1 VTTVILLRHAHSVA
15 NEKGILAGRASGVSL
30 STKGKEQAELLTSR
44 LGNARFKDIRISP
57 LERCL
62 ATLEPWLQSQD
73 TSVRKKILFDPNVS
87 EVDYGDWTGKKLLAL
102 SLRKEWRVVQNT
114 PSQMKFPKGEGL
126 LQMQQRAE
134 KALRQSIK
142 KTGTGVSLIVSHGD
156 VIKSLIATALD
167 LHLDKFQKIV
177 IDPASISVL
186 DFNKGSFR
194 LLHLNDLTTNFEYLC
209 QKKRSSKTLVG
220 GGSGSK

>member
-1 VTTVILLRHAHSVA
+1 MTTVILLRHAHSVA

-114 PSQMKFPKGEGL
+114 PSEMKFPKGEGL

-142 KTGTGVSLIVSHGD
+142 KAGTGVSLIVSHGD

-186 DFNKGSFR
+186 DFSKGSFR
-194 LLHLNDLTTNFEYLC
+194 LLHLNDLTTNFEYLS
-209 QKKRSSKTLVG
+209 QKKRSGKTLLG

>member
-1 VTTVILLRHAHSVA
+1 MTTVILLRHAHSVA

-114 PSQMKFPKGEGL
+114 PSEMKFPKGEGL

-194 LLHLNDLTTNFEYLC
+194 LLHLNDLTTNFEYLS

>member
-1 VTTVILLRHAHSVA
+1 MTTVILLRHAHSVA

-114 PSQMKFPKGEGL
+114 PSEMKFPKGEGL

-194 LLHLNDLTTNFEYLC
+194 LLHLNDLTTNFEYLS
-209 QKKRSSKTLVG
+209 QKKRSGKTLLG

>member
-15 NEKGILAGRASGVSL
+15 NEKGILAGRAAGVSL
-30 STKGKEQAELLTSR
+30 STKGKEQASRLSER
-44 LGNARFKDIRISP
+44 LGNARLKDIRISP

-62 ATLEPWLQSQD
+62 ATLEPWLQSQEPN
-73 TSVRKKILFDPNVS
+73 VRKKIVFDPNIS

-102 SLRKEWRVVQNT
+102 SLRREWRIVQNK
-114 PSQMKFPKGEGL
+114 PSEMVFPNGEGL
-126 LQMQQRAE
+126 LHVQKRAE
-134 KALRQSIK
+134 IALRQCIK
-142 KTGTGVSLIVSHGD
+142 RAGTGLGLIVSHGD

-167 LHLDKFQKIV
+167 LELDKFQKIV

-186 DFNKGSFR
+186 DFNKGQFR
-194 LLHLNDLTTNFEYLC
+194 LLHLNDSSTNFEFLS
-209 QKKRSSKTLVG
+209 KDKRSVKTLVG

>member
-1 VTTVILLRHAHSVA
+1 MTTVILLRHAHSVA

-194 LLHLNDLTTNFEYLC
+194 LLHLNDLTTNFEYLS

>member
-1 VTTVILLRHAHSVA
+1 MTTVILLRHAHSVA

-114 PSQMKFPKGEGL
+114 PSEMKFPKGEGL

-134 KALRQSIK
+134 KALHQSIK

-194 LLHLNDLTTNFEYLC
+194 LLHLNDLTTNFEYLS

>member
-1 VTTVILLRHAHSVA
+1 MTTVILLRHAHSVA

-44 LGNARFKDIRISP
+44 LGSAQFRDIRISP

-73 TSVRKKILFDPNVS
+73 TSVRKKILFDPNVT

-114 PSQMKFPKGEGL
+114 PSEMKFPKGESL

-186 DFNKGSFR
+186 DFSKGSFR
-194 LLHLNDLTTNFEYLC
+194 LLHLNDLTTNFEYLS
-209 QKKRSSKTLVG
+209 QKKRSGKTLLG

>member
-1 VTTVILLRHAHSVA
+1 MTTVILLRHAHSVA

-114 PSQMKFPKGEGL
+114 PSEMKFPKGEGL

-134 KALRQSIK
+134 KALHQSIK

-186 DFNKGSFR
+186 DFDKGSFR
-194 LLHLNDLTTNFEYLC
+194 LLHLNDLTTNFEYLS

>member
-1 VTTVILLRHAHSVA
+1 
-15 NEKGILAGRASGVSL
+15 VSL

-73 TSVRKKILFDPNVS
+73 TSVRKRILFDPNVS

-114 PSQMKFPKGEGL
+114 PSEMKFPKGEGL

-186 DFNKGSFR
+186 DFSKGSFR
-194 LLHLNDLTTNFEYLC
+194 LLHLNDLTTNFEYLS
-209 QKKRSSKTLVG
+209 QKKRSGKTLLG

>member
-114 PSQMKFPKGEGL
+114 PSEMKFPKGEGL

-134 KALRQSIK
+134 KALHQSIK

-186 DFNKGSFR
+186 DFSKGSFR
-194 LLHLNDLTTNFEYLC
+194 LLHLNDLTTNFEYLS
-209 QKKRSSKTLVG
+209 QKKRSGKTLLG

>member
-1 VTTVILLRHAHSVA
+1 MTTVILLRHAHSVA
-15 NEKGILAGRASGVSL
+15 NEKGILAGRALGVSL

-44 LGNARFKDIRISP
+44 IGNARFKDIRISP

-73 TSVRKKILFDPNVS
+73 TSVRKKILFDPNVT

-114 PSQMKFPKGEGL
+114 PSEMKFPKGESL

-186 DFNKGSFR
+186 DFSKGSFR
-194 LLHLNDLTTNFEYLC
+194 LLHLNDLATNFEYLS
-209 QKKRSSKTLVG
+209 QKKRSGKTLLG

>member
-30 STKGKEQAELLTSR
+30 STKGIEQAALLSSR

-62 ATLEPWLQSQD
+62 ATIEPWLQSQD
-73 TSVRKKILFDPNVS
+73 AALRKKILIDPNIS

-114 PSQMKFPKGEGL
+114 PSKMKFPNGEGL
-126 LQMQQRAE
+126 LQVQQRAE
-134 KALRQSIK
+134 TALHQSIK
-142 KTGTGVSLIVSHGD
+142 KAGSGVSLIVSHGD
-156 VIKSLIATALD
+156 VIKSLIATALELD
-167 LHLDKFQKIV
+167 LDKFQKIV

-186 DFNKGSFR
+186 DFNKGNFR
-194 LLHLNDLTTNFEYLC
+194 LLHLNDLKTNFEYLS
-209 QKKRSSKTLVG
+209 QNKRSDKTLVG